1 MYVFCFSDL
10 FWCRIKFETF
20 FRNCE
25 IISEVK
31 LTIKQVPRIILNV
44 NLGLSKCLSLLSVIF
59 FFTTGCH
66 RALGVSISKTKSL
79 LMDVK
84 VWTPPLIKVSGQ
96 KFCKVIF
103 REKVLN
109 RTLDFYATL
118 QDVFCCSKWKQ
129 NTPIL
134 LTVELFVTCFVSSS

>member
-20 FRNCE
+20 FRTCE

-103 REKVLN
+103 RE
-109 RTLDFYATL
+109 
-118 QDVFCCSKWKQ
+118 
-129 NTPIL
+129 
-134 LTVELFVTCFVSSS
+134 